1 MHTGQ
6 PRCPRGNSRPRKRA
20 CSTHTAVSP
29 RARIAPSSSTHH
41 PPGPTGKH
49 AHNKRP
55 DPTTPSGRTLGPH
68 SAASSDN
75 DKHLA
80 QLLRPS
86 SPSPLTRRP
95 REWGPRSPD
104 SPFSARWH
112 QTKEAGASSPRATC
126 THRPRPRPGSS
137 FRGTAGRAAA
147 AEGAPARP
155 PRPRSPGPRGCG
167 RSRRCRAPGGASRPA
182 RPSAP
187 FPGES
192 KPRTGLRR
200 DAAGGLCGR
209 ARGRLLVL
217 SSRGWV
223 RPDRGAVGRRRGR
236 DWAAAAAG
244 PRASGLQPLAEGRA
258 SAATHR
264 NAALRTASLLPLS
277 GGGRRQRRLRARSL
291 L

>member
-1 MHTGQ
+1 MGAPLARLPVFSPVAPDKRGRCQQPQGRLHT
-6 PRCPRGNSRPRKRA
+6 
-20 CSTHTAVSP
+20 
-29 RARIAPSSSTHH
+29 
-41 PPGPTGKH
+41 PPP
-49 AHNKRP
+49 
-55 DPTTPSGRTLGPH
+55 
-68 SAASSDN
+68 AA
-75 DKHLA
+75 A
-80 QLLRPS
+80 GQLLSRNGGKGGGGRGGARLPS
-86 SPSPLTRRP
+86 APALPWTP
-95 REWGPRSPD
+95 RLREESALSGPR
-104 SPFSARWH
+104 R
-112 QTKEAGASSPRATC
+112 
-126 THRPRPRPGSS
+126 
-137 FRGTAGRAAA
+137 
-147 AEGAPARP
+147 
-155 PRPRSPGPRGCG
+155 
-167 RSRRCRAPGGASRPA
+167 ASRPA

-209 ARGRLLVL
+209 VRGRLLVL

-223 RPDRGAVGRRRGR
+223 RPDRRAVGRRRGR

-277 GGGRRQRRLRARSL
+277 GGGRRRRRLRARSL